1 MLLEYSPTFTPTN
14 SLVMQES
21 MPHVE
26 HRINTC
32 WNNPMQTLS
41 QARKSPLPMSAA
53 PRNSSDF
60 GFGTWIGADSKL
72 SYTPPI
78 SHGFCSNSPRCCTVD
93 LTGETIFPST
103 WPEYTN
109 IEKPYQAL
117 PSAKLDPCPEVSG
130 NPRNCPSWARPL
142 YPTWCSSQ
150 TRPPTQPYMGCK
162 IRVQTSSPKHVRVM
176 NSWIL
181 HLTRIWESNHHISE
195 PSQ

>member
-1 MLLEYSPTFTPTN
+1 
-14 SLVMQES
+14 MQES

-41 QARKSPLPMSAA
+41 QARKSPPPTSAA

-60 GFGTWIGADSKL
+60 GFGTWIGAESKL

-78 SHGFCSNSPRCCTVD
+78 SHGFCSNSDVTR
-93 LTGETIFPST
+93 LILLGRRFSHQLGH
-103 WPEYTN
+103 TN
-109 IEKPYQAL
+109 IEKPWEGAL

-130 NPRNCPSWARPL
+130 SPRNCPSWARPL

-150 TRPPTQPYMGCK
+150 TRSPTQPYVGCK

-181 HLTRIWESNHHISE
+181 HLTRI
-195 PSQ
+195 

>member
-1 MLLEYSPTFTPTN
+1 MLLEYSPRFTPTN
-14 SLVMQES
+14 SPVMQES

-41 QARKSPLPMSAA
+41 QARKSPPPTSAA
-53 PRNSSDF
+53 PRNSWF
-60 GFGTWIGADSKL
+60 QTL
-72 SYTPPI
+72 LYP
-78 SHGFCSNSPRCCTVD
+78 SNFSWVLHTVD
-93 LTGETIFPST
+93 LTGETVFPST

-109 IEKPYQAL
+109 IEKPSEGAL

-130 NPRNCPSWARPL
+130 SPRNCPSWARPL

-150 TRPPTQPYMGCK
+150 TQSPTQPYVGCK

-181 HLTRIWESNHHISE
+181 HLTRI
-195 PSQ
+195 